1 MNQQY
6 CPLCAGEWPQKL
18 FYISNVKD
26 VKCPVCK
33 EEKMRLRKIDIEIN
47 DKAAQEAAER
57 RSKMSPEQIKEAGR
71 KACEDLGW

>member
-6 CPLCAGEWPQKL
+6 CHLCGGEWPQKL

-33 EEKMRLRKIDIEIN
+33 EEKMRLRKIDIEIY
-47 DKAAQEAAER
+47 DKAAREAAER
-57 RSKMSPEQIKEAGR
+57 INKMTPEEIRGAGQ